1 DEVFPPE
8 EKPLLAAAS
17 PTTDSL
23 GYVSESDFE
32 EEPEEDPADYPANE
46 GDDGDDKDESSDDDE
61 DDDVDIEGDKEEEEH
76 PALADSTT
84 ITLPTVEHA
93 PSAEETEPFE
103 TDESAATPPP
113 HPAYRVTS
121 RMLIRDEPPTPFWSE
136 AEIARLLAIPS
147 PPPSPLSP
155 CLTYPLGYRAVMIRL
170 RVEAPSTS
178 HKLPLPSPIVLLRTR
193 ASVAIYKVGKSS
205 SAPTARPDGD
215 FMRDY
220 GFIATMHDE
229 IMQDPERDVG
239 YGNTDTWDEMLM
251 GMPGAPATD
260 ETKLG
265 RWTER
270 QMVTSRVNMLF
281 RDRHAHARTTKLI
294 EIETRMSREAW
305 GRSMDASNLACTE
318 VMTLRTQVV
327 TQQSEIIEL
336 RAADHRR

>member
-1 DEVFPPE
+1 MERTYPRFAYH
-8 EKPLLAAAS
+8 LGR
-17 PTTDSL
+17 
-23 GYVSESDFE
+23 GYVLLLFLGMRSE
-32 EEPEEDPADYPANE
+32 
-46 GDDGDDKDESSDDDE
+46 
-61 DDDVDIEGDKEEEEH
+61 
-76 PALADSTT
+76 
-84 ITLPTVEHA
+84 
-93 PSAEETEPFE
+93 
-103 TDESAATPPP
+103 
-113 HPAYRVTS
+113 R
-121 RMLIRDEPPTPFWSE
+121 
-136 AEIARLLAIPS
+136 ARLL
-147 PPPSPLSP
+147 
-155 CLTYPLGYRAVMIRL
+155 
-170 RVEAPSTS
+170 
-178 HKLPLPSPIVLLRTR
+178 LPLDRLEVLRQTMVLLPAFGLR
-193 ASVAIYKVGKSS
+193 YEVGKSS

-215 FMRDY
+215 FIRDY
-220 GFIATMHDE
+220 GFIATLHDE